1 MRIGVPKET
10 AVNERR
16 VALTPEVEDR
26 VVKSGLTVLVER
38 DAGAAASF
46 GDDGYRAAGA
56 TVVATAAEMFGQS
69 DVVLKVQ
76 PPSTDEVRLCRAG
89 AALVAVFQPSAQREA
104 VSELAARHVTA
115 FSLALLPRITRAQP
129 MDVLSSQAT
138 VAGYKAVL
146 LAAAATGR
154 FFPMLVT
161 AAGTL
166 PPARALVL
174 GAGVAGLQAI
184 ATARRLGAVVSV
196 FDVRPAVKE
205 QVESLGA
212 KFLELEIGESAETAG
227 GYAKQLSDET
237 HRRELAVIARHV
249 KDAGIV
255 ITTAAIPGTRAPILI
270 TAEAV
275 RGMKPGS
282 VIVDRAAA
290 GAGRLLVDAVR
301 VRAGDLHRAGG
312 DPPGLPAA
320 LHAAHVAHQRDLR
333 HRRGRVDRRRRRR
346 LSQGDPHP
354 RRGRALRLH
363 DEHRQRVPHYGPDAE
378 DVQEAMTHGVAQ
390 FAAVLATVLFI
401 FSLHWMNDPKT
412 ARHAV
417 VAGVTAM
424 LVAVLATWIQ
434 PEIVHHGWVVLAI
447 VAGFIVGVPLSR
459 VPLTAVP
466 QRTAL
471 SHAFGGLAA
480 GLVGVAE
487 YYLWL
492 GERSAQLTPNAW
504 D

>member
-1 MRIGVPKET
+1 MPGRCGRHDPGPG
-10 AVNERR
+10 R
-16 VALTPEVEDR
+16 
-26 VVKSGLTVLVER
+26 
-38 DAGAAASF
+38 GA
-46 GDDGYRAAGA
+46 
-56 TVVATAAEMFGQS
+56 
-69 DVVLKVQ
+69 
-76 PPSTDEVRLCRAG
+76 
-89 AALVAVFQPSAQREA
+89 
-104 VSELAARHVTA
+104 
-115 FSLALLPRITRAQP
+115 
-129 MDVLSSQAT
+129 
-138 VAGYKAVL
+138 
-146 LAAAATGR
+146 
-154 FFPMLVT
+154 
-161 AAGTL
+161 
-166 PPARALVL
+166 
-174 GAGVAGLQAI
+174 
-184 ATARRLGAVVSV
+184 
-196 FDVRPAVKE
+196 
-205 QVESLGA
+205 
-212 KFLELEIGESAETAG
+212 
-227 GYAKQLSDET
+227 
-237 HRRELAVIARHV
+237 
-249 KDAGIV
+249 
-255 ITTAAIPGTRAPILI
+255 PG
-270 TAEAV
+270 
-275 RGMKPGS
+275 
-282 VIVDRAAA
+282 AA

-434 PEIVHHGWVVLAI
+434 PEIVHHGWIVLAI
-447 VAGFIVGVPLSR
+447 GAGFLVGVPLSR

-480 GLVGVAE
+480 GLVGAAE
-487 YYLWL
+487 YFLWRGGSVTVGMTHFRMSALAAEVIL
-492 GERSAQLTPNAW
+492 GFLTFTGSLMAAGKLQEVRWIPQRPVTYPGQNIVNIGVLAVAVALGVAVALHPGAPWAPQAFLAIASLALIFGVLLIIPIGGADMPTLLSILNRIAGLSAVAMGFVLDSKLLVTAGA
-504 D
+504 